1 MHGVPQPRIRP
12 AEDGLVLQCF
22 LLKKTLC
29 VSGPMQFKPMLFKDQ
44 LWLSLF
50 EPGGLK
56 VARFFLWRLR
66 RYWEFSFG
74 HIKFMVYV
82 INQVKM

>member
-29 VSGPMQFKPMLFKDQ
+29 VSGPMQFKPMLFQGQ
-44 LWLSLF
+44 LYDLLWVLGWQKNKNHELF
-50 EPGGLK
+50 
-56 VARFFLWRLR
+56 FF
-66 RYWEFSFG
+66 FF
-74 HIKFMVYV
+74 
-82 INQVKM
+82 